1 MSFFD
6 ILDPVLGPLLNM
18 NPTTAILLVSGL
30 TSLIITVLYK
40 YMTDQE
46 LIKSIKNDQKKMR
59 KEMQK
64 YKDDPKKVMA
74 MNSKMMSQSLGLMKQ
89 TLRPSLV
96 TMIPILLVFGWLH
109 ANFAYYPIG
118 PGEEF
123 SVEAHITAANAT
135 LDILPSD
142 RITFLTNQ
150 TIATTNDRA
159 TWNLMGEEG
168 TYTMRITTPNGD
180 VEQDLII
187 GTKYADPDVRHRGD
201 IRRVTI
207 SNERLRVNV
216 LGFSMGWIWAYI
228 LFSILGSIIFR
239 KLFRVQ

>member
-18 NPTTAILLVSGL
+18 NPTMAILLVSGL
-30 TSLIITVLYK
+30 TSLTITVLYK
-40 YMTDQE
+40 FMTDQE
-46 LIKSIKNDQKKMR
+46 LIRSIKNDQKKMR

-74 MNSKMMSQSLGLMKQ
+74 MNSKMMSQSFGLMKQ

-109 ANFAYYPIG
+109 ANFAYYPIE

-123 SVEAHITAANAT
+123 SVEAQISAANAT

-150 TIATTNDRA
+150 TIAATNDKT
-159 TWNLMGEEG
+159 TWDLMGEEG
-168 TYTMRITTPNGD
+168 TYTMRIITPNEE
-180 VEQDLII
+180 VEQKLII
-187 GTKYADPDVRHRGD
+187 GEKYADPDVRHRGD

-207 SNERLRVNV
+207 SNERLQVNV
-216 LGFSMGWIWAYI
+216 LGLSMGWIWAYI
-228 LFSILGSIIFR
+228 LFSITGSIVFR